1 MNALFTY
8 NQEQAAQ
15 VGAGQWVTKSGGYD
29 VKVASAMFT
38 KSKTQGSQAQF
49 LEMNF
54 ETRDGQKCNYVTIC
68 YVKGD
73 GSQLDFGQKMVQAV
87 MGSAGIQ
94 NLTADASGNCPELLG
109 KSFKAILQRTDYT
122 NGNGED
128 KYKFEIKLAALMTG
142 QTIQEQLANKQA
154 QAFASYADSVED
166 LDKRTQPQAG
176 GFSNQAPSQGNSHNF
191 DNSAPKVNPQEPSID
206 FDDDIPF

>member
-29 VKVASAMFT
+29 VKVVSAMFT
-38 KSKTQGSQAQF
+38 KSKAQGSQAQF

-73 GSQLDFGQKMVQAV
+73 GTQLDFGQKMVQAV

-94 NLTADASGNCPELLG
+94 NLTADANGNCPELLG

-122 NGNGED
+122 NGSGED

-142 QTIQEQLANKQA
+142 QTIQEQLGSKPA

-166 LDKRTQPQAG
+166 QDKRTQPQVG
-176 GFSNQAPSQGNSHNF
+176 GFQSQAPSQGNSHNF
-191 DNSAPKVNPQEPSID
+191 DNSKPQQANGSGVD

>member
-73 GSQLDFGQKMVQAV
+73 GTQLDFGQKMVQAV
-87 MGSAGIQ
+87 MGSAGVQ
-94 NLTADASGNCPELLG
+94 NLTVDANGNCPELLG

-122 NGNGED
+122 NGSGED

-142 QTIQEQLANKQA
+142 QTIQEQLGSKQA
-154 QAFASYADSVED
+154 QAFAAYADSVED
-166 LDKRTQPQAG
+166 QDKRTQPQAG
-176 GFSNQAPSQGNSHNF
+176 GFGNQAPNQGNSHNF
-191 DNSAPKVNPQEPSID
+191 DNSKPQQANGTGVD

>member
-54 ETRDGQKCNYVTIC
+54 ETREGQKCNYVTIC

-73 GSQLDFGQKMVQAV
+73 GSQLDFGQKMIQAV

-94 NLTADASGNCPELLG
+94 NLTADANGNCPELLG

-122 NGNGED
+122 NGSGED

-142 QTIQEQLANKQA
+142 QTIQEQLASKQA
-154 QAFASYADSVED
+154 QAFALYADSVED
-166 LDKRTQPQAG
+166 LDKRTQPQDG
-176 GFSNQAPSQGNSHNF
+176 GFKSQAPNQGNSHNF
-191 DNSAPKVNPQEPSID
+191 DNSKSQQPENISVD

>member
-1 MNALFTY
+1 MSALFTY

-29 VKVASAMFT
+29 VRVSSAMFT

-73 GSQLDFGQKMVQAV
+73 GTQLDFGQKMVQAV
-87 MGSAGIQ
+87 MGSAGVQ
-94 NLTADASGNCPELLG
+94 NLTADANGNCPELLG

-122 NGNGED
+122 NGSGED

-142 QTIQEQLANKQA
+142 QTIQEQLGNKQA
-154 QAFASYADSVED
+154 QAFAAYADSVED
-166 LDKRTQPQAG
+166 QDKRTQATNQRPMDGAMAQSGVA
-176 GFSNQAPSQGNSHNF
+176 SNNQQSNN
-191 DNSAPKVNPQEPSID
+191 VD